1 MLVGLFSFV
10 ASFKLTDLDL
20 WFTLLYLFVFVVEWF
35 LENNEISDPILL
47 TFFVYMLFHV
57 TPHVTERL
65 SVKSKAYL
73 DLMLSELL
81 GHF

>member
-47 TFFVYMLFHV
+47 TFFVYMLLHI
-57 TPHVTERL
+57 TPHVT
-65 SVKSKAYL
+65 KC
-73 DLMLSELL
+73 L
-81 GHF
+81 G